1 VNNPKPDYP
10 GVLQDFSFHIT
21 VEKGMAEN
29 SVTAYT
35 QDVKDFLEFT
45 DMPVENITHK
55 EVVAYLNEVADLGLQ
70 SSSLA
75 RKRASLHQFF
85 AYLVDTDHPTAMD
98 FDKVPKIK
106 VGKQLPDVLDVDTML
121 GFLDGLPL
129 ESSLDY
135 RNKLMMELLY
145 ATGMRISELLGLTLR
160 DLNLDERLILV
171 HGKGSKER
179 LVPFV
184 SSLDELFDLYL
195 AAHRPAIL
203 KFKRS
208 DCLFL
213 NNRGDRLSRQGF
225 WKILKLAAQRA
236 GIKHEFT
243 PHTFRHSFATHL
255 LEAGVNLRVV
265 QELLGHASLNTTQ
278 IYTHVNTKF
287 LIETHKLYHPRA

>member
-1 VNNPKPDYP
+1 
-10 GVLQDFSFHIT
+10 
-21 VEKGMAEN
+21 MAKN
-29 SVTAYT
+29 SVDAYT
-35 QDVKDFLEFT
+35 LDLKDFLSFT
-45 DMPVENITHK
+45 DLAIENISHK
-55 EVVAYLNEVADLGLQ
+55 EVVAYLNEASLLGLQ

-75 RKRASLHQFF
+75 RKRAAIHQFF
-85 AYLVDTDHPTAMD
+85 CYLIDADLPTVMD
-98 FDKVPKIK
+98 FDKVPRIK
-106 VGKQLPDVLDVDTML
+106 VGKQLPEVLDVDVML
-121 GFLDGLPL
+121 SFLDGLPL
-129 ESSLDY
+129 ENSLDY

-145 ATGMRISELLGLTLR
+145 ATGMRVSEMLGLTLR
-160 DLNLDERLILV
+160 DLNLEERLILV
-171 HGKGSKER
+171 QGKGSKER

-184 SSLDELFDLYL
+184 SSLDQLFSLYL

-208 DCLFL
+208 DYLFL
-213 NNRGDRLSRQGF
+213 NTRGDRLSRQGF
-225 WKILKLAAQRA
+225 WKILKFAAINA

-278 IYTHVNTKF
+278 IYTHINTKF

>member
-1 VNNPKPDYP
+1 
-10 GVLQDFSFHIT
+10 
-21 VEKGMAEN
+21 MAAN
-29 SVTAYT
+29 SVLAYERDLRDFLAYT
-35 QDVKDFLEFT
+35 DLT
-45 DMPVENITHK
+45 IENISHK
-55 EVVAYLNEVADLGLQ
+55 EVVKYLNELSELGLL

-75 RKRASLHQFF
+75 RKRASLNQFF
-85 AYLVDTDHPTAMD
+85 AYLADADYPSAMD

-106 VGKQLPDVLDVDTML
+106 VGKHLPDVLDVDVMIS
-121 GFLDGLPL
+121 FLDGLAL

-145 ATGMRISELLGLTLR
+145 ATGMRISELLGLNLR

-171 HGKGSKER
+171 HGKGSKQR

-184 SSLDELFDLYL
+184 SSLDHYFQTYL

-208 DCLFL
+208 DYLFL
-213 NNRGDRLSRQGF
+213 NGRGDPLTRQGF
-225 WKILKLAAQRA
+225 WKILKTASLKA
-236 GIKHEFT
+236 GIKNQFT

-255 LEAGVNLRVV
+255 LEAGVNLRIV

-278 IYTHVNTKF
+278 IYTHINTKF